1 MRCTVEIAAQ
11 QLIWNERKHM
21 KDNSGLS
28 PDERKR
34 VSTELR
40 KDKDYVENR
49 RTLVVVSLIGA
60 VFLLF
65 VAWMLMNDIVSM
77 WVAAAEIFLFV
88 VFYQFY
94 IFRFARIQKQI
105 QDRLENMRNMKAR
118 NTKGKSA
125 KLKR

>member
-1 MRCTVEIAAQ
+1 
-11 QLIWNERKHM
+11 M